1 MSTSSHSHRA
11 GYAGI
16 IGRPN
21 AGKSTLFNQLLGQK
35 LSIITPKAQ
44 TTRHRIQGFYSDDDC
59 QIVFLDTPGIIQ
71 PTYLLQERMM
81 DQVHRLRTDAD
92 ILLHI
97 VDGRDQADPEDIV
110 FEVLRELALPVL
122 LVVNKADLIG
132 KDKVSEII
140 RVWGENYDYVDRLAI
155 SAING
160 SEVRKLVEQ
169 IKDRL
174 PASPPFYP
182 KEEASDLPMRFFV
195 SELIREQLF
204 MLYQQE
210 VPYSCAVNI
219 ISYKEEPQLN
229 RIHAEIV
236 VNRQSQ
242 KGIIIGKKGIRLKE
256 LGIQARKQIEAFI
269 NKQVHLELFVKVRE
283 KWRDNENYLKSYGY
297 R

>member
-1 MSTSSHSHRA
+1 MLSDRLQRRSIAEQHPPAYHRWLYTQPQKA
-11 GYAGI
+11 E
-16 IGRPN
+16 R
-21 AGKSTLFNQLLGQK
+21 TLGDNHLGNGQ
-35 LSIITPKAQ
+35 
-44 TTRHRIQGFYSDDDC
+44 
-59 QIVFLDTPGIIQ
+59 
-71 PTYLLQERMM
+71 
-81 DQVHRLRTDAD
+81 
-92 ILLHI
+92 
-97 VDGRDQADPEDIV
+97 
-110 FEVLRELALPVL
+110 
-122 LVVNKADLIG
+122 
-132 KDKVSEII
+132 
-140 RVWGENYDYVDRLAI
+140 GENYDYVDRLAI

>member
-21 AGKSTLFNQLLGQK
+21 AGKSTLFNQVLGQK